1 MGKYTVKF
9 NGRDLSVIS
18 GADLHYHNFGKLP
31 EREVKLNKIARRDKS
46 IVTSA
51 EYSSKEVSI
60 FMEICGDT
68 RQGSENIITQL
79 KAILQPQNQQLTVE
93 VGGSEVEYVAT
104 MNQFNIEWKAYH
116 AYIEIVFVCSDPIGK
131 YTTEQTMLN
140 QTGITVSTAN
150 YDLLYVEG
158 SATAYPYIVVTINT
172 LTGGTSKSVTILN
185 ASTYQGMTV
194 TRSWSAN
201 DILEIDSE
209 AMVVTVNDEVVDFTG
224 MFPEFPAGT
233 QQVTYIDDF
242 DARNVD
248 LVMTYKPRII

>member
-18 GADLHYHNFGKLP
+18 GVDLHYHNFGKLP

-51 EYSSKEVSI
+51 EYSSKEVSV

-68 RQGSENIITQL
+68 RQGTENIITQL
-79 KAILQPQNQQLTVE
+79 KAVLQAQNQQLTVE
-93 VGGSEVEYVAT
+93 VGGNEIEYVAT

-116 AYIEIVFVCSDPIGK
+116 AYVEIVFVCSDPIGK
-131 YTTEQTMLN
+131 YTTEQTMLDVE
-140 QTGITVSTAN
+140 GIIVSSAN
-150 YDLLYVEG
+150 YDLLYIQG
-158 SATAYPYIVVTINT
+158 SATAYPYTVVTINS
-172 LTGGTSKSVTILN
+172 LTGGTAKSVTILN
-185 ASTYQGMTV
+185 ASTFQGMTV
-194 TRSWSAN
+194 TRNWADG

-242 DARNVD
+242 DARDVN
-248 LVMTYKPRII
+248 LLMTYKPRII